1 MQLVELQKNKALL
14 DDFPGDVYALSAS
27 SPEIHTD
34 LKKELGVDLP
44 ILSDKYLTLIEKAN
58 LKDPK
63 ERKAMRGFAILDK
76 DGKVIDSQ
84 QFDPFGE
91 QISEIIQN
99 ATEKI
104 SQQ

>member
-1 MQLVELQKNKALL
+1 L

-34 LKKELGVDLP
+34 LKKELNIDLP

-58 LKDPK
+58 LKDPE
-63 ERKAMRGFAILDK
+63 ERKALRGFAILDK
-76 DGKVIDSQ
+76 DGNVIDSQ

-91 QISEIIQN
+91 QISEIIQY
-99 ATEKI
+99 AKEKV